1 MAKEI
6 RDFSA
11 IEEEFMARVRRIVWC
26 TVATVDE
33 RGRPRTRI
41 LHPIW
46 QGPLGWIGTGRHSL
60 KERHLART
68 PYVSLTYWDPTH
80 QQVYVECRA
89 AWDDRPEEKRRV
101 WDLYK
106 ATPPPLGYDLS
117 IIPGW
122 TSPDAPAFGLL
133 RLEPYRIEL
142 SGIDLASGAMAEP
155 VIWRPTP

>member
-1 MAKEI
+1 MAKETH
-6 RDFSA
+6 DFSE
-11 IEEEFMARVRRIVWC
+11 IEQEFMARVSRIVWC

-60 KERHLART
+60 KERHLAAT
-68 PYVSLTYWDPTH
+68 PYVSLTYWDPAH
-80 QQVYVECRA
+80 QQVYAECRA
-89 AWDDRPEEKRRV
+89 AWEDGPDEKQRV
-101 WDLYK
+101 WNLYK
-106 ATPPPLGYDLS
+106 STPPPLGYDLS

-142 SGIDLASGAMAEP
+142 SGIDLKTGAMAEP
-155 VIWRPTP
+155 VIWRPA